1 MGTSRNYQSD
11 TSNRV
16 SMQTTRTSHLR
27 LNAITG
33 YIQQYSA
40 TTEVIRANLRV
51 AKNIVEA
58 KKAAHPFIHQQEQLR
73 ELQSSKEYES
83 YTQAIGQL
91 QQECVE
97 KDEQGNS
104 IGENGNPRI
113 NYDLFN
119 LRFSELEDEHGDI
132 IKLEKELKKSIQQ
145 MGEMYVPVKVDILER
160 EWLKKFKSEK
170 IGQIAFMF
178 PTIIS
183 TKDLPENVGV
193 QDFILMMDYCLIFD
207 DKDSAGNSCDE
218 STFYVDEDKLI

>member
-1 MGTSRNYQSD
+1 
-11 TSNRV
+11 
-16 SMQTTRTSHLR
+16 MQTTRISHLQ

-51 AKNIVEA
+51 ARNIVEA
-58 KKAAHPFIHQQEQLR
+58 KKAAEPFIHQQNQLK
-73 ELQSSKEYES
+73 ELQSSKEYEA

-91 QQECVE
+91 QQECVV

-119 LRFSELEDEHGDI
+119 LRISELEEDHGDI
-132 IKLEKELKKSIQQ
+132 IYQEKELKKSIHQ
-145 MGEMYVPVKVDILER
+145 MGELFVPVKVEILDR

-183 TKDLPENVGV
+183 TKDLPENVSV
-193 QDFILMMDYCLIFD
+193 QDFIMMMDYCLVFD

-218 STFYVDEDKLI
+218 STFYVSEEKLIN